1 MKEAKRNGESII
13 RQSQLERSVEIF
25 TLLGIQPSLKGI
37 LRLSQILV
45 EFQYDWDLQSADI
58 EKFDTHY
65 GLQKPSQIKSKEQTG
80 KI

>member
-45 EFQYDWDLQSADI
+45 EFQYDWDLQSSDI

-65 GLQKPSQIKSKEQTG
+65 GLQKPAQIKGQAG

>member
-58 EKFDTHY
+58 EKFDIHY